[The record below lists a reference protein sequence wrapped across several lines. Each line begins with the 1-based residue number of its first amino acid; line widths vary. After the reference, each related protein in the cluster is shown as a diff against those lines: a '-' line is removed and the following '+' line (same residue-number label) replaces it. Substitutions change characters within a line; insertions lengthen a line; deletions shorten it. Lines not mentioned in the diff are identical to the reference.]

1 MCIGSITFQFDTE
14 RIVIVPITKM
24 VGIIRM
30 LADDPLQK
38 RDAPIFTEEELN
50 SKEKNELKT
59 VELQKTIYRLGQLI
73 QMSYGELGSL
83 IIRENWS
90 SGDGALDIMIPG

>member
-38 RDAPIFTEEELN
+38 RDAPVFTEEELN
-50 SKEKNELKT
+50 SKERN
-59 VELQKTIYRLGQLI
+59 
-73 QMSYGELGSL
+73 
-83 IIRENWS
+83 
-90 SGDGALDIMIPG
+90 

>member
-1 MCIGSITFQFDTE
+1 MCIGSIMFSSDTE

-38 RDAPIFTEEELN
+38 RDAPVFSEEELN
-50 SKEKNELKT
+50 SK
-59 VELQKTIYRLGQLI
+59 
-73 QMSYGELGSL
+73 
-83 IIRENWS
+83 
-90 SGDGALDIMIPG
+90 